1 MCAVAEIRNGS
12 VAASK
17 VSGKVDIS
25 GTEGYAYLDDFVLP
39 FFGSE
44 VSYDVCHPR
53 FDVRGCSF
61 HMQQHKQRI
70 AVEEYD
76 SGHAPAQE
84 INMIETFQSIVASK
98 TLDPSW
104 GDICL
109 KTQRVMD
116 SLWTS

>member
-1 MCAVAEIRNGS
+1 LLISMIFMNSESPPTNTFESRRNPRTN
-12 VAASK
+12 K
-17 VSGKVDIS
+17 MPLK
-25 GTEGYAYLDDFVLP
+25 
-39 FFGSE
+39 SE
-44 VSYDVCHPR
+44 VSYEVCHPR

-76 SGHAPAQE
+76 SGHTPAQE

-104 GDICL
+104 GEICL

-116 SLWTS
+116 SLWSS